1 MHVSSVR
8 RRLTYLTHG
17 KFSSPSNQSIHQPGQ
32 FYYPR
37 GHELFLFLLCSLQN
51 SRVKIKRIKL
61 GKRPRTIFHTFPL
74 LLLQDCAQVPTD
86 GKRSTNLLD
95 KSYGVYD
102 GTLNRLNEP
111 VNYEIKDG
119 QWLGVE
125 VKSQGEGG
133 KVIVCAH
140 RSVEMSC
147 LWRT

>member
-1 MHVSSVR
+1 MHVLEALL
-8 RRLTYLTHG
+8 RLRQAACH
-17 KFSSPSNQSIHQPGQ
+17 PG
-32 FYYPR
+32 
-37 GHELFLFLLCSLQN
+37 
-51 SRVKIKRIKL
+51 
-61 GKRPRTIFHTFPL
+61 
-74 LLLQDCAQVPTD
+74 
-86 GKRSTNLLD
+86 LLD

-140 RSVEMSC
+140 R
-147 LWRT
+147 